1 MFFTR
6 YEMNSLRV
14 FLNCLTFFIL
24 VMQSLKVQKNYEFQ
38 RIVANLI
45 KYIGQNKNEK
55 AIILHLKNILLF
67 LIGRKKNC

>member
-1 MFFTR
+1 
-6 YEMNSLRV
+6 
-14 FLNCLTFFIL
+14 
-24 VMQSLKVQKNYEFQ
+24 MQSLKVQKNYEFQ

-67 LIGRKKNC
+67 LIGRKKIVSK